1 MAAGGRWG
9 STAALLVGIAAVLM
23 WEAQIAAARA
33 SRDAAAVKSALVTVY
48 TVANPVDMLAPW
60 QSVGTEKYVGSGVVI
75 EGERILTNAHVVA
88 DRVLVSVKREGM
100 TARHEARVAHVSHEC
115 DLAILEVEDDE
126 FFAGVEPLALGQ
138 LLSLRDGVDV
148 YGFPIGGESVSVSS
162 GIVSRI
168 EVSEYAHS
176 RESLLLAQID
186 AAINEGNSGGP
197 VVAGGKIVGIAVQML
212 DDAENVG
219 YMVPA
224 PVIRHFLE
232 DVGDG
237 RYDGFP
243 NLGVEWQSV
252 ENRALRE
259 SLGLRSTEGGALV
272 TRVSYGSTA
281 GETLQPGDVLL
292 AIDDVPIAQDVT
304 VSLPAVGRVSA
315 EYAVQRKQVGDQI
328 ELQIARGGKRLTES
342 VRLRNEPMLV
352 PGPQYDTRPSYLIF
366 GGLVFQP
373 LTVDFIELFED
384 FPSHMADYY
393 QHQNIRTAERAQV
406 IVLSQVL
413 AAPVNRGYHDIEYVV
428 IKTVNGKAP
437 RDMRQL
443 AELIDDLD
451 KGSLDLRTD
460 SERRLVI
467 DVERAREAGP
477 SLLKRYGIRRDRSP
491 DLE

>member
-1 MAAGGRWG
+1 VAVALVSASPVAGARGR
-9 STAALLVGIAAVLM
+9 
-23 WEAQIAAARA
+23 EA
-33 SRDAAAVKSALVTVY
+33 SAVKSALVTVY
-48 TVANPVDMLAPW
+48 TVANPIDLLAPW
-60 QSVGTEKYVGSGVVI
+60 QSVGTEKYVGSGVAI
-75 EGERILTNAHVVA
+75 EGHRVLTNAHVVS

-100 TARHEARVAHVSHEC
+100 PTRHEARVAHIGHEC
-115 DLAILEVEDDE
+115 DLALLEVEDE
-126 FFAGVEPLALGQ
+126 AFFEGVQSLTIGQ
-138 LLSLRDGVDV
+138 LPGLRDAVDV

-176 RESLLLAQID
+176 REGLLLAQID

-197 VVAGGKIVGIAVQML
+197 VVADGKIVGIAVQML

-232 DVGDG
+232 DVEDG

-243 NLGVEWQSV
+243 SLGVEWQSV

-259 SLGLRSTEGGALV
+259 SLELRTDEGGALV
-272 TRVSYGSTA
+272 TRVSYGSSA
-281 GETLQPGDVLL
+281 GDVLQPGDVVL
-292 AIDDVPIAQDVT
+292 AVDDVPIAQDVT
-304 VSLPAVGRVSA
+304 ISLPAVGQVAA
-315 EYAVQRKQVGDQI
+315 EYAIQRKQVGDEI
-328 ELQIARGGKRLTES
+328 ALQIARDGKRMTRS
-342 VRLRNEPMLV
+342 VRLRNEPKLV
-352 PGPQYDTRPSYLIF
+352 PGPQYDVRPSYLIF

-373 LTVDFIELFED
+373 LTVDFIELFEE
-384 FPSHMADYY
+384 FPSHMANYY
-393 QHQNIRTAERAQV
+393 QHQNIRTESRSQV

-428 IKTVNGKAP
+428 VKTVNGKVP

-443 AELIDDLD
+443 TEMIDDLD
-451 KGSLDLRTD
+451 KGVLDLRTD
-460 SERRLVI
+460 SDRRLVI
-467 DVERAREAGP
+467 DVARAREAGP